1 MNFYI
6 ASSFQNKHLVQFV
19 ASQLKEEGW
28 HHTYNWT
35 QNERAT
41 NREQLQKIGQAEK
54 QAIQNADVFLLL
66 LDGGNGSHT
75 ELGMAI
81 ALEKKIYMYHKNNP
95 LQTTFYH
102 LPEVDIFQGEVEE
115 FVSYVMNKGDA

>member
-19 ASQLKEEGW
+19 ASQLKEAGW

-81 ALEKKIYMYHKNNP
+81 ALKKKIYMYHKNNP

>member
-6 ASSFQNKHLVQFV
+6 ASGFQNKHLVQFV
-19 ASQLKEEGW
+19 ASQFKKVGW

-54 QAIQNADVFLLL
+54 QAI
-66 LDGGNGSHT
+66 
-75 ELGMAI
+75 
-81 ALEKKIYMYHKNNP
+81 
-95 LQTTFYH
+95 
-102 LPEVDIFQGEVEE
+102 
-115 FVSYVMNKGDA
+115 MNKFLI

>member
-6 ASSFQNKHLVQFV
+6 ASSFQNKNLVQFV
-19 ASQLKEEGW
+19 ASKLKEMGW
-28 HHTYNWT
+28 HHTYDWT

-41 NREQLQKIGQAEK
+41 NREQLQKIGQAER
-54 QAIQNADVFLLL
+54 QAIQLADVFLLL
-66 LDGGNGSHT
+66 LDGGNGSHI

-81 ALEKKIYMYHKNNP
+81 ALEKEIHLYHENNP

-102 LPEVDIFQGEVEE
+102 LPEVGIFQGDVDR
-115 FVSYVMNKGDA
+115 FISYVTNKGEA

>member
-19 ASQLKEEGW
+19 ASKLKEIGW
-28 HHTYNWT
+28 HPTYDWT

-41 NREQLQKIGQAEK
+41 NRKQLQKIGQAER
-54 QAIQNADVFLLL
+54 QAIQAADVFLLL
-66 LDGGNGSHT
+66 LDGGNGSHI

-81 ALEKKIYMYHKNNP
+81 ALEKKVYLYHKNNL

-102 LPEVDIFQGEVEE
+102 LPEVKIFEGDVAG
-115 FVSYVMNKGDA
+115 FVSYVMNQGDV